1 MPGWKPCATDWRTR
15 VAVKLIRTR
24 IHSDR
29 RGWFSE
35 TYSREWLAQLGIDT
49 VFVQDNSSLSKTAGV
64 IRGLH
69 FQRPP
74 FAQAKLVR
82 CVAGRVWDVAVDLRA
97 GSPTY
102 GQWVGHELTP
112 ENGLQLYA
120 PVGFAHGFV
129 SLEANTAVEYKVSQP
144 YAPDSEGGLVWNDP
158 DLALPWPLDGR
169 DPLLSEK
176 DLALPGLAG
185 FESPFV
191 YDGTPLAVDPA

>member
-1 MPGWKPCATDWRTR
+1 MPGSKPCATERRAR
-15 VAVKLIRTR
+15 VAIKLIRTR
-24 IHSDR
+24 IHADR

-35 TYSREWLAQLGIDT
+35 TYSRDHLAQLGIDT
-49 VFVQDNSSLSKTAGV
+49 VFVQDNHSFSKTAGI

-82 CVAGRVWDVAVDLRA
+82 CSAGRIWDVAVDLRA

-102 GQWVGHELTP
+102 ARWVGHALTP
-112 ENGLQLYA
+112 ESGLQVYV

-129 SLEANTAVEYKVSQP
+129 SLEANTAVEYKVSQA
-144 YAPDSEGGLVWNDP
+144 YAPACEGGLIWNDP

-169 DPLLSEK
+169 APLLSEK
-176 DLALPGLAG
+176 DLALPRLAG
-185 FESPFV
+185 FESSFA
-191 YDGTPLAVDPA
+191 YDGTPLATDPV